1 MSMLLEIVFFVFPLT
16 FDSSYVEMLFLCV
29 FL

>member
-1 MSMLLEIVFFVFPLT
+1 MSMLLEIVFVVFPLT
-16 FDSSYVEMLFLCV
+16 FDSSYVVMLFLCV